1 METTNR
7 PPDLS
12 LVWSRVESD
21 LRLDPTP
28 FDFFQAVRI
37 LQLRGGP
44 DSVVGLDGDPA
55 REAVHFKVH
64 QSLAFPASQI
74 QKIEWFDDKP
84 PEMYVNFMGLTG
96 PLGVLPYNYTLLIMD
111 RLREKDSTLADFL
124 DLFHHR
130 LLSLFYQAW
139 EKYRF
144 PVAYERDGIDRF
156 SKQVR
161 CLVGIGTPKMQDRL
175 PVRDEVLLYYSGLL
189 ALQPKSATALEAM
202 LQDYFRAPFEVVQF
216 VGAWYPLAESDQCSF
231 SGFGAASEML
241 GAGAVVGDEVWSQQ
255 SRARIKIG
263 PLSRRRYEEFLP
275 DGSAFEPLKA
285 LVRFFAGFDVDFEV
299 QLVLEREHVPRCVL
313 GDPGGEEPRL
323 GWVTWVKSGDG
334 FDRDPSD
341 TVFPLG

>member
-7 PPDLS
+7 SPDLS
-12 LVWSRVESD
+12 LVWGEVEAD
-21 LRLDPTP
+21 LRRDPTP
-28 FDFFQAVRI
+28 FDFFQAVRV
-37 LQLRGGP
+37 LQLRAGA
-44 DSVVGLDGDPA
+44 DSVVGLDGDPD
-55 REAVHFKVH
+55 REAVRFKVH

-74 QKIEWFDDKP
+74 QKIDWFDDSP

-96 PLGVLPYNYTLLIMD
+96 PLGVLPHNYTQLIIG
-111 RLREKDSTLADFL
+111 RLREKDTTLADFL
-124 DLFHHR
+124 DIFHHR

-161 CLVGIGTPKMQDRL
+161 CLVGIGTPGLQNRL
-175 PVRDEVLLYYSGLL
+175 PVRDETLLYYSGLL
-189 ALQPKSATALEAM
+189 ALQPKSATALEA
-202 LQDYFRAPFEVVQF
+202 LLEDYFRAPFEVVQF

-241 GAGAVVGDEVWSQQ
+241 GTGAVVGDEVWSQQ

-263 PLSRRRYEEFLP
+263 PLSRQRYEEFLP
-275 DGSAFEPLKA
+275 DGSAYAPLQA
-285 LVRFFAGFDVDFEV
+285 LTRFFAGYDVDFEV
-299 QLVLEREHVPRCVL
+299 QLVLEREDVPQCLL
-313 GDPGGEEPRL
+313 GEAGGDAPRL
-323 GWVTWVKSGDG
+323 GWVTWVKSGED